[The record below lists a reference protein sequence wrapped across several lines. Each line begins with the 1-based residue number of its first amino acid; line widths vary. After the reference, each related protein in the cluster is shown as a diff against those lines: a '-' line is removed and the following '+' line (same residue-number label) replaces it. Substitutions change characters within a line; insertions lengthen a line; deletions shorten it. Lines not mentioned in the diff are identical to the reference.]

1 MKMVTEK
8 VLEFWDCLD
17 TEAVVNKREL
27 FLGILVCVLTGVL
40 AGIMVSPKKRVT
52 IGGCSGECIAEEI
65 E

>member
-27 FLGILVCVLTGVL
+27 FLGIQRILVCKGFG
-40 AGIMVSPKKRVT
+40 AGAAEYVSF
-52 IGGCSGECIAEEI
+52 I
-65 E
+65 